1 MKKAILLLPLLLIQM
16 SQAQEFPSAVDS
28 DPSKLGWMTGFPPPQ
43 DRIISAL
50 DGTFFKFPALRYSVC
65 HMREFFPSKVV
76 PSDPIN
82 RYSFSTAEDSAIDA
96 LSFQPLGDEKSIS
109 WAESLLKNYT
119 DGILILHKGRII
131 YEKYFGAL
139 TQNGRHAAMSV
150 SKTLTGT
157 LAAQL
162 IAEGVL
168 DENKYCRDYIPEL
181 AHSAFGD
188 ATIRQVLDMTTG
200 LEFSEDYADPKA
212 EIWAFSKAGDPF
224 HFQRSPDEPANY
236 FDYLKTVKK
245 KGQHGDAFGY
255 KTVNTDVMGWII
267 SRVLNKPLSQV
278 LSEKIWQPLGT
289 NFDAYYLIDGAGI
302 CFAGGGL
309 TTNLRDMA
317 MFGEMVRNKGYFNG
331 KQILAK
337 EVIESIRSGGSQAA
351 FAKAGYTNLK
361 QWSYKNMWWVSH
373 NADGAFCARGV
384 HGQTVYIDPK
394 AEMVIVRFASHPLAS
409 NSANDGYSLPA
420 YQAVA
425 DYLLKK

>member
-1 MKKAILLLPLLLIQM
+1 MKKAILLFPLILIQM
-16 SQAQEFPSAVDS
+16 SPAQEFLSAADS
-28 DPSKLGWMTGFPPPQ
+28 DPNKLGWMQGFPPPQ

-65 HMREFFPSKVV
+65 HMREFFPSKLV
-76 PSDPIN
+76 PAPLIN
-82 RYSFSTAEDSAIDA
+82 RYSFSTAQDSAIDS
-96 LSFQPLGDEKSIS
+96 LSFRPLGDEKSIS

-139 TQNGRHAAMSV
+139 TQEGIHAAMSV
-150 SKTLTGT
+150 SKTFTGT

-162 IAEGVL
+162 IAEGLLV
-168 DENKYCRDYIPEL
+168 ENKYCRDYVPEL

-188 ATIRQVLDMTTG
+188 ATVRQVLDMTTG
-200 LEFSEDYADPKA
+200 LEFSEDYADPNA

-224 HFQRSPDEPANY
+224 HFQRSSDEPANY

-278 LSEKIWQPLGT
+278 LSEKIWQPLGA

-309 TTNLRDMA
+309 SANLRDMA

-337 EVIESIRSGGSQAA
+337 EVVESIRSGGSQPA

-384 HGQTVYIDPK
+384 HGQTIYIDPK
-394 AEMVIVRFASHPLAS
+394 AEMVIVRFASHPIAS
-409 NSANDGYSLPA
+409 NSANDAYSLPA